1 MIDIT
6 RRKKIHHLKEFCA
19 DLDAEFLSSSP
30 RADEKAQQHIH
41 GCAFN
46 GDTQKMTTAD
56 AINQEVIRIE
66 PDSI

>member
-1 MIDIT
+1 MTIKASWKSVHFRKTQIENIVDIT

-46 GDTQKMTTAD
+46 GDT
-56 AINQEVIRIE
+56 
-66 PDSI
+66 